1 MTRAGHS
8 NAQGRPFPLSTGIGR
23 SEAILAPSEASPRPV
38 PQLRSVA
45 STHLTCVCPPASQV
59 QGLEAKVDQ
68 LSAALAEAGGGGAG
82 PGHIGKAIA
91 RTMGK
96 RAVQLASTLSPSLSS
111 DPSPLTPSPPHPSL
125 QALLAR
131 GLRVDDQG
139 GAGRTLDQLHQLLRT
154 RSGTVELIDLRDP
167 KQEVLQASSW
177 AGTNLGQ
184 QITVTIK
191 TLTGKSVHLKFS
203 PLDTVRAGV
212 VGLGLGL
219 GLEQALGAWDLEVW
233 S

>member
-45 STHLTCVCPPASQV
+45 STHLTCVRPPASQV

-111 DPSPLTPSPPHPSL
+111 DPSPLTPSPPSPRPSPQPSL
-125 QALLAR
+125 SPSLSPSPSPQP
-131 GLRVDDQG
+131 
-139 GAGRTLDQLHQLLRT
+139 QLQPRP
-154 RSGTVELIDLRDP
+154 SPVEAEPR
-167 KQEVLQASSW
+167 W
-177 AGTNLGQ
+177 
-184 QITVTIK
+184 
-191 TLTGKSVHLKFS
+191 
-203 PLDTVRAGV
+203 
-212 VGLGLGL
+212 
-219 GLEQALGAWDLEVW
+219 
-233 S
+233 

>member
-1 MTRAGHS
+1 
-8 NAQGRPFPLSTGIGR
+8 
-23 SEAILAPSEASPRPV
+23 
-38 PQLRSVA
+38 
-45 STHLTCVCPPASQV
+45 
-59 QGLEAKVDQ
+59 
-68 LSAALAEAGGGGAG
+68 
-82 PGHIGKAIA
+82 
-91 RTMGK
+91 
-96 RAVQLASTLSPSLSS
+96 
-111 DPSPLTPSPPHPSL
+111 
-125 QALLAR
+125 
-131 GLRVDDQG
+131 
-139 GAGRTLDQLHQLLRT
+139 
-154 RSGTVELIDLRDP
+154 ELIDLRDP